1 MGVFEF
7 KQIMFAL
14 CLPKK
19 KRILERDSCT
29 DVSDWINET
38 LVYSSGRRQ
47 EGRLWRNNYMN

>member
-1 MGVFEF
+1 
-7 KQIMFAL
+7 MFAL